1 MKPVRYFFATSVL
14 ASALSMSAFAGTI
27 HTGAPQPEPTPTPT
41 PAEGEVSTTF
51 NGNIHT
57 GDTEEANAGE
67 AVAADVLSLVQVVL
81 SLL

>member
-1 MKPVRYFFATSVL
+1 MKSMWYLFAVCVL
-14 ASALSMSAFAGTI
+14 AFTLSVSSIAGTM
-27 HTGAPQPEPTPTPT
+27 HTGAPQPEPTPT

>member
-14 ASALSMSAFAGTI
+14 ASALSMSTFAGTI
-27 HTGAPQPEPTPTPT
+27 HTGAPQPEPTPTPAASEM
-41 PAEGEVSTTF
+41 PATF
-51 NGNIHT
+51 NGDIHT
-57 GDTEEANAGE
+57 GDADEANAGD